1 MAEKTQINPKLSPE
15 RYAQFLAYCKAHG
28 RTQSD
33 VVEAALEAWF
43 TPSGTG
49 TDTQMIL
56 DKLREQEAGIKK
68 LVDAIT
74 KLITQQAAPPPPLP
88 VAGPDVLYAG
98 WQKPS
103 AAAAAPVAVEAEAS
117 PAPRPETVQEEEPI
131 VQRRMWFGF
140 ARRAQ

>member
-1 MAEKTQINPKLSPE
+1 MAEKTQINPKLTPGT
-15 RYAQFLAYCKAHG
+15 YATFLAYCKEHG

-56 DKLREQEAGIKK
+56 DKLREQEAVIKR
-68 LVDAIT
+68 LVEAIT
-74 KLITQQAAPPPPLP
+74 KLVTQQATPPPLP
-88 VAGPDVLYAG
+88 VAGPDVLYPG

-103 AAAAAPVAVEAEAS
+103 AAAVAPVVVEAEAS
-117 PAPRPETVQEEEPI
+117 PAPSTDAVQEEEPI
-131 VQRRMWFGF
+131 VKRRTWFGF
-140 ARRAQ
+140 PRRAQ

>member
-1 MAEKTQINPKLSPE
+1 MAEKTQINPKLQSGT
-15 RYAQFLAYCKAHG
+15 YATFLAYCKEHG
-28 RTQSD
+28 RTQSE

-56 DKLREQEAGIKK
+56 DKLREQMDKLQEQEAVIKR

-88 VAGPDVLYAG
+88 VAGPDVL
-98 WQKPS
+98 
-103 AAAAAPVAVEAEAS
+103 
-117 PAPRPETVQEEEPI
+117 
-131 VQRRMWFGF
+131 
-140 ARRAQ
+140 

>member
-15 RYAQFLAYCKAHG
+15 RYAQFLAYCKARG

-56 DKLREQEAGIKK
+56 DKLREQEAVMKR
-68 LVDAIT
+68 LVDALT

-88 VAGPDVLYAG
+88 VAGPDVLYPG
-98 WQKPS
+98 WEKPAPAQTVVEDAEKK
-103 AAAAAPVAVEAEAS
+103 AAAVEPAAEEVPAV
-117 PAPRPETVQEEEPI
+117 PGLDTPGWR
-131 VQRRMWFGF
+131 WFG
-140 ARRAQ
+140 RRGR